1 MRKSERP
8 DERSSA
14 TISLKVVIISSRPP
28 LPRVEKERRARRGV
42 SLRIFWLLMMVWW
55 MISRSWVFVGCLQ
68 AAMSARR
75 KVSVLPEGY
84 FPMKLVWGLAFHDS
98 ETGEGFIG
106 ERGIRLVE
114 RGVGRHAEVI
124 SAGKNYIARGIVN
137 TGDQSGCG
145 VRAKG
150 VAGGLE
156 VGGGDGGDWG
166 YIREGI
172 VKGESGVYNGVV

>member
-1 MRKSERP
+1 MAADDGLVDDLEELGFCGVFAGGHVGK
-8 DERSSA
+8 
-14 TISLKVVIISSRPP
+14 
-28 LPRVEKERRARRGV
+28 KEGFGVARG
-42 SLRIFWLLMMVWW
+42 
-55 MISRSWVFVGCLQ
+55 
-68 AAMSARR
+68 
-75 KVSVLPEGY
+75 
-84 FPMKLVWGLAFHDS
+84 GLAFHDS